1 MIFFDHRMQR
11 FRGNS
16 GLEELS
22 EGKNMSIFTILFVIL
37 LIAWILG
44 WGVFHVAGAMIHIM
58 LVVAL
63 ISLILHFVRGP
74 RAV

>member
-1 MIFFDHRMQR
+1 
-11 FRGNS
+11 
-16 GLEELS
+16 
-22 EGKNMSIFTILFVIL
+22 MSIFTILFVL
-37 LIAWILG
+37 LLVAWILG
-44 WGVFHVAGAMIHIM
+44 WGVFHVAGAMIHIL